1 MIAQYIFLFII
12 FNVVILVVLIFF
24 AIYVIS
30 VYKNINNVLIK
41 TNKHI
46 NDLFVCLNVVQ
57 ENNKYTNEIFDKLNH
72 IEDGVYHNIKVTNHI
87 ESMTKDIDVYTN
99 EIHKSFQAIN
109 SSNKMKSNNTTTK
122 KNKSNRKLKTAKLNK
137 SSDLTTLVNKK
148 K

>member
-12 FNVVILVVLIFF
+12 TNIIVLIVF
-24 AIYVIS
+24 AICVIS
-30 VYKNINNVLIK
+30 VYKNINNILIK
-41 TNKHI
+41 TNKRI
-46 NDLFVCLNVVQ
+46 DDLLVCLNVVQ

-87 ESMTKDIDVYTN
+87 ESMSKDIDIYTN
-99 EIHKSFQAIN
+99 EIRKSFQAIN
-109 SSNKMKSNNTTTK
+109 SSNKTKSNNTTTK

-137 SSDLTTLVNKK
+137 SSDLTASSNKK

>member
-30 VYKNINNVLIK
+30 VYKNINNILIK
-41 TNKHI
+41 TNKRI
-46 NDLFVCLNVVQ
+46 DDLLVCLNVVQ

-87 ESMTKDIDVYTN
+87 ESMTKDIDVYTT

-109 SSNKMKSNNTTTK
+109 SSNKMKLNNTTTK
-122 KNKSNRKLKTAKLNK
+122 KNKSNRKLKTAKMNK
-137 SSDLTTLVNKK
+137 SLDLTASVNKK